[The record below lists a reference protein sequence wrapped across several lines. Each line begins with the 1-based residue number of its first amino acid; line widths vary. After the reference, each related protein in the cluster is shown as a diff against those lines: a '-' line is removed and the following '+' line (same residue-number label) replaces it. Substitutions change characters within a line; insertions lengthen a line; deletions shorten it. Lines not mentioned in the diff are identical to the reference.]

1 MIECT
6 PVETTAAEHPAGCQ
20 DALLA
25 ADSFLIKVD
34 FKFGN
39 TAECQI
45 ALKDQPHGF
54 SLGDIDDEFALL
66 NVIAERDGA
75 SHPHTLAAGGG
86 KLIADAL
93 AGDLPLKLGKRQQH
107 VEVEPTHRGRGVEL
121 LSDRHERHARASN
134 SSTSLAKSASERV
147 RRSTL

>member
-25 ADSFLIKVD
+25 ADSLLIKID
-34 FKFGN
+34 SEFGN
-39 TAECQI
+39 TAECQV
-45 ALKDQPHGF
+45 AFKDQPHRL
-54 SLGDIDDEFALL
+54 SLGGVDDEFAVL

-75 SHPHTLAAGGG
+75 SHPHALAAGGG

-107 VEVEPTHRGRGVEL
+107 VEGEPTHRGRGVEL
-121 LSDRHERHARASN
+121 LSDRHE
-134 SSTSLAKSASERV
+134 
-147 RRSTL
+147 